1 MINADLAM
9 LLAFLK
15 TKTSL
20 IIKNTSDT
28 ISPTIDT
35 TIKTMCGMKLESVME
50 VVNGRSASFD
60 TNYRVNFG
68 IRGAAASKTPYNA
81 EGNCNN
87 DDKSADTDTSNFSRG
102 GLAACD

>member
-28 ISPTIDT
+28 ISPTIET

-50 VVNGRSASFD
+50 VVNGRSASF
-60 TNYRVNFG
+60 G
-68 IRGAAASKTPYNA
+68 INMKIRIRMAGMATPMI
-81 EGNCNN
+81 E
-87 DDKSADTDTSNFSRG
+87 
-102 GLAACD
+102 